1 MPLQRLDGS
10 DAAGSLVWQS
20 LNGEPPANWMEGAA
34 VSGVW
39 TATEAPAG
47 EELWMRREFELATV
61 PELSPLIVL
70 QGAGAF
76 EVYLNGR
83 LVPASQLRGM
93 EDFRV
98 IMGDRKVLASLRPGK
113 NLLAIH
119 GRHLDPTRPLKV
131 ELFRRPPEPG

>member
-1 MPLQRLDGS
+1 
-10 DAAGSLVWQS
+10 
-20 LNGEPPANWMEGAA
+20 MEGAA

-83 LVPASQLRGM
+83 LVPASPALAPEERTQRIGHCRRASAALR
-93 EDFRV
+93 
-98 IMGDRKVLASLRPGK
+98 K
-113 NLLAIH
+113 
-119 GRHLDPTRPLKV
+119 
-131 ELFRRPPEPG
+131 RRM